1 MTEESSAHVIDQLD
15 ETVHQRYR
23 LGILAFLSGVDRA
36 DFTKVRDE
44 LGLTDGNLNRHLA
57 LLAEAG
63 YVQISKPATPGV
75 RRRTWVAL
83 SPAGREAL
91 NAHVRALRALIDSVP
106 QV

>member
-1 MTEESSAHVIDQLD
+1 MSDDQSPTPISKLD

-23 LGILAFLSGVDRA
+23 LGILAFLSGVERA

-44 LGLTDGNLNRHLA
+44 VGLTDGNLNRHLA
-57 LLAEAG
+57 LLTEAG
-63 YVQISKPATPGV
+63 YVIISKPVTPGG